1 MKQKQLLIL
10 PILLAFA
17 WIVQS
22 CHTYVFE
29 NVKGKML
36 GRWTLLPASAGNLI
50 EFEFFEN
57 DSLTV
62 YYNGAVKQLKL
73 QDGTL
78 VNKIGYNIQ
87 NRVSNH
93 YVIFDK
99 AEIPDMGTL
108 ARIFLN
114 AKEYLII
121 NVDKEAMALLSIGE
135 DKKLKG
141 EYQLEFF
148 KSR

>member
-1 MKQKQLLIL
+1 MKKKKLLTL
-10 PILLAFA
+10 AILLAFA
-17 WIVQS
+17 WIAQS

-29 NVKGKML
+29 NVKSKML
-36 GRWTLLPASAGNLI
+36 GRWTLIPASAGNLI
-50 EFEFFEN
+50 EFEFFDN

-62 YYNGAVKQLKL
+62 YFNGAVKQLKT
-73 QDGTL
+73 QDGKL

-93 YVIFDK
+93 YIIFDK
-99 AEIPDMGTL
+99 AELPDMGTR

-114 AKEYLII
+114 PKEYLII
-121 NVDKEAMALLSIGE
+121 NVDKEGMALESIGE
-135 DKKLKG
+135 DKSLKG